1 MDISKNLII
10 MTVVVLVA
18 IALVTIMSYNGSLFQ
33 KTPSDIDAFSKCL
46 TTKGARMYGASWC
59 SHCANQKL
67 MFGESWKNVKYVE
80 CDSGSGVQT
89 PECTKA
95 GIQGYPTW
103 DFSGQKVPGELTFEQ
118 LSQYS
123 GCPLD

>member
-1 MDISKNLII
+1 MDVSKNLVI
-10 MTVVVLVA
+10 MSAVVIVA
-18 IALVTIMSYNGSLFQ
+18 IALTIILSYNGSLFQ
-33 KTPSDIDAFSKCL
+33 KTPSDLDTFSKCL
-46 TTKGARMYGASWC
+46 TTKGVKMYGAYWC
-59 SHCANQKL
+59 SHCQNQKL

-80 CDSGSGVQT
+80 CDTGSGAQIS
-89 PECTKA
+89 ECTLA
-95 GIQGYPTW
+95 GIEGYPTW